1 VDNLSQWLPT
11 VVAAGGIGLLW
22 YDVRRGRS
30 EWKKALYREDG
41 TPNYI
46 TRAECKEEQTA
57 CQQHLC
63 GKINEMRLKLDA
75 MDNRRELQ
83 RDVIS
88 KELSNLTAKIE
99 GLTSR
104 LDEYIRS
111 HK

>member
-1 VDNLSQWLPT
+1 VENLSQWLPT

-30 EWKKALYREDG
+30 EWRKALYRDDG
-41 TPNYI
+41 TQNFI

-63 GKINEMRLKLDA
+63 GKINEMRLKLDS

-83 RDVIS
+83 RDVVTR
-88 KELSNLTAKIE
+88 ELSNLAAKIE

-104 LDEYIRS
+104 LDEYIRA

>member
-1 VDNLSQWLPT
+1 MDNLSQWLPT

-30 EWKKALYREDG
+30 EWKKALYKEDG
-41 TPNYI
+41 TPHYI
-46 TRAECKEEQTA
+46 TRAECKEEQHA

-63 GKINEMRLKLDA
+63 AKIAEMRLKLDT

-83 RDVIS
+83 RDAIT

-99 GLTSR
+99 GLASR
-104 LDEYIRS
+104 WDEYIRS